1 MACHAMDVAS
11 LREGLPMPDDRTDT
25 VQGTFVGGPLDKE
38 GFLLPAGGPVDAAL
52 LVVVIG
58 EKFHHYELNHQD
70 PTVALPVFAY
80 RGKRPTTGDD

>member
-1 MACHAMDVAS
+1 LDATEPGERV
-11 LREGLPMPDDRTDT
+11 PMPHHRSDT

-38 GFLLPAGGPVDAAL
+38 GFSLPAGGPVAAAL

-80 RGKRPTTGDD
+80 RGQRTTTPDG